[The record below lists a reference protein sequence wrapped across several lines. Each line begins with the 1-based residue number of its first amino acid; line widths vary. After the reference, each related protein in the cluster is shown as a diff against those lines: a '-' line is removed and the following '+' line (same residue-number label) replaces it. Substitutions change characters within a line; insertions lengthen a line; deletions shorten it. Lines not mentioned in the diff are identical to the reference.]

1 MTEADFQKW
10 RSFANRLSLLPLS
23 LDRPSLRLRQAIADQ
38 NSAPQADS
46 GDLNAAIEAEYDQQM
61 DAMLDTS
68 NAGPSSEPDLLA

>member
-38 NSAPQADS
+38 NSAPHA
-46 GDLNAAIEAEYDQQM
+46 GHQQRR
-61 DAMLDTS
+61 T
-68 NAGPSSEPDLLA
+68 E